1 MASMIKLMA
10 AQMEAMENTFL
21 TIFFDAATKMADMTS
36 SKVFFLMETVDGTRK
51 IGGHPDMLG
60 AFTLATLLPQPSDIV
75 IDGRQEY
82 DQALAPE
89 AQECSKGPRKRWA
102 NQKLSEAPS
111 CAKRSKT
118 QSRQKSTKASA
129 EVKQEFIE
137 DTFEMDAIA
146 ENGREDAVDGE
157 DTYVEDV
164 DGAFEDVDGA
174 VEDVD
179 GAVEDVDGAVEDAV
193 DAAEDDDGGA
203 VAAENYEVAAD
214 DDLDPDWLPPKDAP
228 DGGNSKEISQEEDQ
242 DKSQRTKGYR
252 YDSVCLSTGKLVR
265 ECVCCLGSDWEP
277 IEPSVAGAQVWKYF
291 ARKKGVKSLFENQ
304 CLRCSSVLRASST
317 SNLRTHL
324 HMKHGI
330 NPVDR
335 HTVMANFKSTT
346 GLDTMCKCLMCHRL
360 FSRPSSSTLRGH
372 LKRLHGI
379 VVKEM
384 RHVLV

>member
-1 MASMIKLMA
+1 MFQR
-10 AQMEAMENTFL
+10 AQKKKGQSEIVRSTELRKTFQ
-21 TIFFDAATKMADMTS
+21 DAKS
-36 SKVFFLMETVDGTRK
+36 SE
-51 IGGHPDMLG
+51 I
-60 AFTLATLLPQPSDIV
+60 
-75 IDGRQEY
+75 
-82 DQALAPE
+82 
-89 AQECSKGPRKRWA
+89 
-102 NQKLSEAPS
+102 
-111 CAKRSKT
+111 
-118 QSRQKSTKASA
+118 TKASA
-129 EVKQEFIE
+129 EVKQEFVE
-137 DTFEMDAIA
+137 DTFEMDAIE
-146 ENGREDAVDGE
+146 ENGPEDAVDGE
-157 DTYVEDV
+157 DVGHFDGANEDV
-164 DGAFEDVDGA
+164 DGAVGNVDGA

-179 GAVEDVDGAVEDAV
+179 GAVEGFD

-203 VAAENYEVAAD
+203 AAAENYEGAAD
-214 DDLDPDWLPPKDAP
+214 DDLDPDWLPPKDAQ
-228 DGGNSKEISQEEDQ
+228 DVGNSKDISQEEDQ

-265 ECVCCLGSDWEP
+265 ECVCCVGSDWEP
-277 IEPSVAGAQVWKYF
+277 IEPSTAGAQVWKYF

-335 HTVMANFKSTT
+335 HVVMANFKSTT

>member
-1 MASMIKLMA
+1 
-10 AQMEAMENTFL
+10 MEAMENTFL

-51 IGGHPDMLG
+51 IGGHPDMLS
-60 AFTLATLLPQPSDIV
+60 AFTLATLLPRPSDIV

-89 AQECSKGPRKRWA
+89 AQESSKGPRKRTA
-102 NQKLSEAPS
+102 NQKLSKAPS

-137 DTFEMDAIA
+137 DTFEMDAIE
-146 ENGREDAVDGE
+146 ENGHEDAVDDE
-157 DTYVEDV
+157 DSFDVDGAIEDV
-164 DGAFEDVDGA
+164 DGAVGDIDGA

-179 GAVEDVDGAVEDAV
+179 GAVEDVDAAAEDV
-193 DAAEDDDGGA
+193 DAAAEDDDGGA
-203 VAAENYEVAAD
+203 ENHEGAAD
-214 DDLDPDWLPPKDAP
+214 DDLDSEWVPPEDEP
-228 DGGNSKEISQEEDQ
+228 DGGNSKDVSQKEDQ

-265 ECVCCLGSDWEP
+265 ECVCCVGSDWEP
-277 IEPSVAGAQVWKYF
+277 IEPSTAGAQVWKYF

-335 HTVMANFKSTT
+335 HVVMANFKSTT